1 MMMSDLKATLAEYSR
16 DTRDKMNMAANGRKK
31 QTTSTMKDWI
41 SGVIWEESED
51 DDDGDD
57 DDDDNEED
65 HSGRMLKE
73 YQGQDDDGNDDDNND
88 EGDDE

>member
-1 MMMSDLKATLAEYSR
+1 MSDLKATLAEYSR

-31 QTTSTMKDWI
+31 QITSTMKDWI

-51 DDDGDD
+51 DDNDDDDGD

-65 HSGRMLKE
+65 G
-73 YQGQDDDGNDDDNND
+73 DDQNDDNG
-88 EGDDE
+88 EEDDE